1 MHSPISTL
9 LTALSLA
16 SILQS
21 TTALT
26 TTYGGSSDSGIKC
39 PGVLEANGGGSDS
52 DGTCCVGGKLDL
64 STCEGWPICTGST
77 WEPKS
82 VSCVTRVPVTAKD
95 YSSIIESV
103 SSKYLQGSEASATD
117 DSMPS
122 ATSTGGSSKQAASA
136 TATNSDASPSETGNS
151 SVMKMPNLVGGVV
164 GSILAL
170 WMAM

>member
-1 MHSPISTL
+1 MPSPTSTL

-26 TTYGGSSDSGIKC
+26 TTYGGSSNNGIKC
-39 PGVLEANGGGSDS
+39 PGVLQVSGSDS

-77 WEPKS
+77 REPKS
-82 VSCVTRVPVTAKD
+82 VSCATRVPVTAKD
-95 YSSIIESV
+95 YSSIIESA

-122 ATSTGGSSKQAASA
+122 ATGTGESSKQAASA

-170 WMAM
+170 WVVM